1 MLSRYT
7 LFKTKP
13 PKSFEYSPRYHD
25 ETKERIKKLE
35 RKYRVEIEQND
46 SDPER
51 TARMKDEMHTQWGR
65 ERVGNRTN
73 FQGVRFVVIMV
84 VLMLALLFVYYQL
97 DGKF

>member
-7 LFKTKP
+7 LFKTKA
-13 PKSFEYSPRYHD
+13 PKSFEYSPRYLD

-35 RKYRVEIEQND
+35 KKYRAEIEQNNL
-46 SDPER
+46 DPER

-65 ERVGNRTN
+65 EHIRTQSG
-73 FQGVRFVVIMV
+73 FQRIRFVIIMTA
-84 VLMLALLFVYYQL
+84 LMLALLFVYYQL